1 MMKFVVVVLL
11 LLGQVA
17 CTQEKKELSW
27 GERKYSMFI
36 HFGLYSELGG
46 VWKGEEVRNGYSEQ
60 IQSFAKIPREEYM
73 AVAKEFNPERWDAA
87 EVVSLAKA
95 AGMKSIVFTSKH
107 HDGFCMY
114 HTKYTDYNVVDA
126 TPFKRDPMKELA
138 DECAK
143 QGMNFGVYFS
153 LIDWN
158 FPGNIITPHNA
169 DAVSAEHHRYNM
181 KQVEEILTNYGPVSE
196 LWFDMGSLSGEQSK
210 ELYDLVHR
218 LQPQCMVSGRLGNDR
233 GDFAVMA
240 DNVYPDYE
248 IGTPWQTAASFFKE
262 TWSYRSWQDRG
273 DETVKVDEK
282 LRDLMRVVSAGGN
295 FLLNIGPKGDGSIVD
310 FEKNVLLEMGKWIDR
325 YAEGIYATQANP
337 FGHRMSWGDITCK
350 GNNIYLFVWD
360 MPANRELL
368 LPGLQGELKACS
380 LLADGRDLSSSRD
393 GLTVKLTVPENVK
406 VDHGMIVIKLEFANG
421 FQVIPDQ
428 LLERETNLSFDNTH
442 PVFAYSS
449 MDYYSSF
456 KSIVGF
462 HWYLGVEANAVQ
474 PVLYYT
480 ADNAGEVI
488 RLTVDGNGRDVKLEN
503 GKACPLTTD
512 VKAVKWG
519 ETRLFG
525 PYEDLFREDTQ
536 VEGEGEVMKDIEWG
550 KKVTIPVGNKNIIHV
565 AHEITSDKEQ
575 NVLVELGV
583 ADGFRV
589 TLNDSVLLTRSYVG
603 GIAKKPIIVKLHL
616 KEGKNQLLVTLYN
629 RYGKSLEYMINPE
642 VEQVEYALEL
652 PEFVLRQGNAHD
664 VQLRLAQPV
673 NRNSDIGLRNLRME
687 LNYR

>member
-1 MMKFVVVVLL
+1 ML
-11 LLGQVA
+11 
-17 CTQEKKELSW
+17 
-27 GERKYSMFI
+27 
-36 HFGLYSELGG
+36 
-46 VWKGEEVRNGYSEQ
+46 
-60 IQSFAKIPREEYM
+60 
-73 AVAKEFNPERWDAA
+73 
-87 EVVSLAKA
+87 
-95 AGMKSIVFTSKH
+95 
-107 HDGFCMY
+107 
-114 HTKYTDYNVVDA
+114 
-126 TPFKRDPMKELA
+126 
-138 DECAK
+138 
-143 QGMNFGVYFS
+143 
-153 LIDWN
+153 
-158 FPGNIITPHNA
+158 
-169 DAVSAEHHRYNM
+169 
-181 KQVEEILTNYGPVSE
+181 
-196 LWFDMGSLSGEQSK
+196 
-210 ELYDLVHR
+210 
-218 LQPQCMVSGRLGNDR
+218 
-233 GDFAVMA
+233 
-240 DNVYPDYE
+240 
-248 IGTPWQTAASFFKE
+248 
-262 TWSYRSWQDRG
+262 
-273 DETVKVDEK
+273 
-282 LRDLMRVVSAGGN
+282 
-295 FLLNIGPKGDGSIVD
+295 
-310 FEKNVLLEMGKWIDR
+310 
-325 YAEGIYATQANP
+325 
-337 FGHRMSWGDITCK
+337 
-350 GNNIYLFVWD
+350 
-360 MPANRELL
+360 
-368 LPGLQGELKACS
+368 
-380 LLADGRDLSSSRD
+380 
-393 GLTVKLTVPENVK
+393 
-406 VDHGMIVIKLEFANG
+406 
-421 FQVIPDQ
+421 
-428 LLERETNLSFDNTH
+428 NLSFDNTH